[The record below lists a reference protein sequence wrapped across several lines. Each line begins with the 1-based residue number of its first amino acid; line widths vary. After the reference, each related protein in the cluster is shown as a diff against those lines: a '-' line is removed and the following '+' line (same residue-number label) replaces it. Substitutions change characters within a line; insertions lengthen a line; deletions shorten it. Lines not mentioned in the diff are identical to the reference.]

1 MTDRSARVVEVLGYI
16 GANVRRLRLSRGF
29 TQEQLAEASELDL
42 RFLQRVE
49 RGQTNV
55 GVAVVVA
62 LADALGVPPAKLF
75 RKATLPEAKPGRP
88 RKTARSQGGSN
99 RSS

>member
-1 MTDRSARVVEVLGYI
+1 VQSRSARVTTVLGYI
-16 GANVRRLRLSRGF
+16 GANVRRLRLKKGL
-29 TQEQLAEASELDL
+29 TQEALAEVAELDL

-62 LADALGVPPAKLF
+62 LADALGVAPGVLF
-75 RKATLPEAKPGRP
+75 KKAVLPDVKPGRP
-88 RKTARSQGGSN
+88 RKVRRTV
-99 RSS
+99 

>member
-1 MTDRSARVVEVLGYI
+1 MQGRSARVATVLGYI
-16 GANVRRLRLSRGF
+16 GANMRRLRLKKGL
-29 TQEQLAEASELDL
+29 TQEAIAEAAELDL

-62 LADALGVPPAKLF
+62 LADVLEVAPGMLF
-75 RKATLPEAKPGRP
+75 RKAALLAAKPGRP
-88 RKTARSQGGSN
+88 KKAWRPQTE
-99 RSS
+99 